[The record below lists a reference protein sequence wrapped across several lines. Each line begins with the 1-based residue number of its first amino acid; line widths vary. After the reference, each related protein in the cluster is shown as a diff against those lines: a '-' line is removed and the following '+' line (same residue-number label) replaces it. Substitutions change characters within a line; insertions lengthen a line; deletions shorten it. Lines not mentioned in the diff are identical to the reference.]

1 MDLKAWLVG
10 REERVAALWVARLLS
25 RERGDGDEGDGL
37 LGFFLPSLVSFLPSC
52 LDERRGIGEEA
63 WHQATYLYGSLA
75 LRRALSAGEV
85 VEEFGILR
93 EILLKLLLEDATGC
107 WGDRT
112 FQRDLLALNRLLDQA
127 VVRASVAYVDDLF
140 FAHLQG
146 SGIPEKVTE
155 ELEEETRRQLDG
167 LRADLD
173 G

>member
-1 MDLKAWLVG
+1 MELRDWMVD
-10 REERVAALWVARLLS
+10 REERIAALWLARLRS
-25 RERGDGDEGDGL
+25 REGQSGDGRDGL
-37 LGFFLPSLVSFLPSC
+37 LGFLLSSLVVFLSRC
-52 LDERRGIGEEA
+52 LGGKKDLGEEV

-85 VEEFGILR
+85 VEELGILR
-93 EILLKLLLEDATGC
+93 EILLKLLLKNPADSWES
-107 WGDRT
+107 RS
-112 FQRDLLALNRLLDQA
+112 FQRDLLTLNRLLDQG

-146 SGIPEKVTE
+146 SGIPEGVTPD
-155 ELEEETRRQLDG
+155 LVEETRRQLEG